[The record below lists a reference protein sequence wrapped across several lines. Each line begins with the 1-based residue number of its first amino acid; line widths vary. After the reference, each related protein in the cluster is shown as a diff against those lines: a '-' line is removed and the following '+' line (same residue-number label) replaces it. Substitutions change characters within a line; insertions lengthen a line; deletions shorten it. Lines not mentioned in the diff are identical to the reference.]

1 MNAEKK
7 KRAISERKTT
17 LEFKKFKNLNKLI
30 KKNFVNKCIFHI

>member
-7 KRAISERKTT
+7 KRAISERKTS
-17 LEFKKFKNLNKLI
+17 EFKKFKNLNKLI